1 MGDIPE
7 ALMGDRFQGEIKK
20 DPSVMVMIAVHYI
33 LLAGNVIDED
43 VARRTAAKGDDSN
56 WSWWL
61 EQWQLWAERFKEL
74 STSTSTQ
81 QEFELDSGVKTAVM
95 EARRKMVSIHPE
107 LFPISEGGS
116 KI

>member
-20 DPSVMVMIAVHYI
+20 DPSVMVMIAVHY
-33 LLAGNVIDED
+33 
-43 VARRTAAKGDDSN
+43 